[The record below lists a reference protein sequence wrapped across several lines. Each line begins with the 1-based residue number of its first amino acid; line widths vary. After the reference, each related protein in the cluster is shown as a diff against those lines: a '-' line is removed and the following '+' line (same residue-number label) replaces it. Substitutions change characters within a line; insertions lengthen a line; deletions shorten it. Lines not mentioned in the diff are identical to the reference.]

1 VKCYSSA
8 AACCDIAAQRQA
20 DSLFAIC
27 IVNGGRILCYNN
39 GTKINLGTGN
49 IMAVLTLTKE
59 NFKETIE
66 SNDFVIVDF
75 WAPWCDPCVAF
86 TPTFEA
92 AAAKHTDI
100 VFGMV
105 NTETDP
111 EISDYFD
118 VKQIPGLLVIRER
131 AGIHAQV
138 GEIGAPAFDEI
149 IKWARDFDM
158 TQVRK
163 HYAEEDAKNK

>member
-1 VKCYSSA
+1 
-8 AACCDIAAQRQA
+8 
-20 DSLFAIC
+20 
-27 IVNGGRILCYNN
+27 
-39 GTKINLGTGN
+39 
-49 IMAVLTLTKE
+49 MAGVALNKA

-66 SNDFVIVDF
+66 NNPFVIVDF
-75 WAPWCDPCVAF
+75 WAPWCDPCMAF

-92 AAAKHTDI
+92 TAAKNPDI

-111 EISDYFD
+111 EISEYFE
-118 VKQIPGLLVIRER
+118 VGQIPGILVIREQ

-149 IKWARDFDM
+149 IKWAREFDM
-158 TQVRK
+158 TPVREYYK
-163 HYAEEDAKNK
+163 VEDAKK

>member
-1 VKCYSSA
+1 
-8 AACCDIAAQRQA
+8 
-20 DSLFAIC
+20 
-27 IVNGGRILCYNN
+27 
-39 GTKINLGTGN
+39 
-49 IMAVLTLTKE
+49 MAVVALNKA
-59 NFKETIE
+59 NFKEMIE
-66 SNDFVIVDF
+66 KNPFVIVDF

-92 AAAKHTDI
+92 ASEKNPDI

-111 EISDYFD
+111 EISEYFE
-118 VKQIPGLLVIRER
+118 VNQIPGILVIREQ

-149 IKWARDFDM
+149 IKWAREFDM
-158 TQVRK
+158 TPVREYYK
-163 HYAEEDAKNK
+163 VEAVKK

>member
-1 VKCYSSA
+1 
-8 AACCDIAAQRQA
+8 
-20 DSLFAIC
+20 
-27 IVNGGRILCYNN
+27 
-39 GTKINLGTGN
+39 
-49 IMAVLTLTKE
+49 MAVVSLNKE

-66 SNDFVIVDF
+66 NNDFVIVDF
-75 WAPWCDPCVAF
+75 WTQWCDPCVAF

-92 AAAKHTDI
+92 AAAKNPDI

-111 EISDYFD
+111 EIGEYFE
-118 VKQIPGLLVIRER
+118 VNQIPGILVIREQ

-149 IKWARDFDM
+149 IKWAREFDM
-158 TQVRK
+158 TPVREYYK
-163 HYAEEDAKNK
+163 QQAGKAN

>member
-1 VKCYSSA
+1 
-8 AACCDIAAQRQA
+8 
-20 DSLFAIC
+20 
-27 IVNGGRILCYNN
+27 
-39 GTKINLGTGN
+39 
-49 IMAVLTLTKE
+49 MAVVALNKA

-66 SNDFVIVDF
+66 KNDFVIVDF
-75 WAPWCDPCVAF
+75 WAPWCEPCVDF

-92 AAAKHTDI
+92 ASVKNPDI

-111 EISDYFD
+111 EISEYFE
-118 VKQIPGLLVIRER
+118 VNQIPGILVVREQ

-138 GEIGAPAFDEI
+138 GEIGAPALDEI

-158 TQVRK
+158 TQVREYYK
-163 HYAEEDAKNK
+163 QQDSKKA